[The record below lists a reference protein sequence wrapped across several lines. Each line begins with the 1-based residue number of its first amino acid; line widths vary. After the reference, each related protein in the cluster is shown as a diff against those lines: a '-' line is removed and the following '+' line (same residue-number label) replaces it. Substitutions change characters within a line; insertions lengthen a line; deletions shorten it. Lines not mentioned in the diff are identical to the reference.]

1 MLRFGFLLVVL
12 TAFLRPGYLMFIND
26 PHKPPEGLCLECRKT
41 IQFSTNLIPSKDTK
55 ELMYESLHALCQHLA
70 DKQQLECDSQLKI
83 FLPQLLLQAFDEK
96 KAEATCSVF
105 GLCASQNRM
114 DALPIPHHNPDK
126 DMPAVTNTHDQ
137 FNPTCTL
144 CLYIIKKIENL
155 LPENTTEEALK
166 KIMGDVCNL
175 LPESYKEECDDFI
188 AKYGVEIVEF
198 LLTSAAPHTI
208 CTLLHVCWFRDSP
221 APGELQLDRLNIWAF
236 PISDKFPG
244 VTSVSDCESCRT
256 LAVLS
261 RLQLGANATKS
272 QTSFFLHSLC
282 DLHPNAIPKCEA
294 FTKIYGERLQQVLEQ
309 QVDRKDICERADLC
323 TPKPEL
329 VGSNPCTWGPS
340 YWCKDINTAQKCGNM
355 AFCMKHIWKE

>member
-221 APGELQLDRLNIWAF
+221 APG
-236 PISDKFPG
+236 